1 MKGSPRKALQH
12 SDADQQPHAGGGSD
26 RQISAGESPP
36 SVHASKTRNSD
47 PDGYGTG
54 DGDVLKP
61 APGEHADPDDF
72 KPVGDALLEPGSG
85 VQTDH
90 MASLADVDEFDIHRL
105 AEEVFSSMTPDDWA
119 STPDDYDPFEH
130 LDPMRNG
137 VLPGMDSSKR
147 STTR

>member
-12 SDADQQPHAGGGSD
+12 SDADHQPHAGGGSD

-36 SVHASKTRNSD
+36 SVHASKTRKSD
-47 PDGYGTG
+47 PDGHGTG

-61 APGEHADPDDF
+61 APGEHADTDDF
-72 KPVGDALLEPGSG
+72 KPAGDALLEPGSG

-90 MASLADVDEFDIHRL
+90 MASLADVDEFDIHQL

-119 STPDDYDPFEH
+119 STLDDYDAFEH
-130 LDPMRNG
+130 LDLMHNG